1 MTEEY
6 ILTEKSNRFVLYP
19 IKHDSIWQMYKT
31 AISAFW
37 QVEEI
42 DLSKDIDDW
51 DNKLNNN
58 EKFFIE
64 NVLAFFAASDG
75 IVDEN
80 LITRFYNDVKL
91 PEARAFYTFQM
102 AMESIHCCSGDT
114 LILTNNGYHKLDSLI
129 DKKVQVWNGQE
140 FSDVAVRYTG
150 DSMLYIVNLSN
161 GTYLKCTPEHKWYIS
176 NNGVKD
182 IVLTKDLKLG
192 DIIYKYELP
201 VVDSD
206 NNNFDVNN
214 VWHVPI
220 NYSIKTKIEW
230 LNNILKKSL
239 GKLGGITVEKL
250 RNIQFLLSTLGCMSY
265 VTNDGN
271 IFINENHIS
280 KLVELGVLA
289 ESLEKCTCP
298 AKEITVVAINRING
312 IHPTYCFNEPKNHS
326 GVFNCILTGQSEM
339 YSLMIDTFIKDMDK
353 RSKLFDAMHTI
364 PTIKKKSEWA
374 LKWITDKESSFA
386 TRLIAFAA
394 VEGIMFSGAF
404 ASIYWLKER
413 NLMPGLCASNVL
425 ISRDEGLHAE
435 FAVLL
440 YSFLAN
446 KLEETVVHQLIQDA
460 TNIEIEFITESIPC
474 SMLGMNNILM
484 SDYIKFVA
492 DRLLSQ
498 LGYSKLYN
506 AANPFHFMER
516 ISLENKT
523 NFFEDRALEYRK
535 AFSSMTNNAEVFN
548 FSTDA
553 DF

>member
-1 MTEEY
+1 MAEEY
-6 ILTEKSNRFVLYP
+6 ILTETTNRFVLYP

-31 AISAFW
+31 AVSAFW

-51 DNKLNNN
+51 DNKLNDN
-58 EKFFIE
+58 ERFFIE

-114 LILTNNGYHKLDSLI
+114 LILTNNGYYRLDTLV
-129 DKKVQVWNGQE
+129 DKQVKVWNGQE
-140 FSDVAVRYTG
+140 FSDVTVRYTG
-150 DSMLYIVNLSN
+150 DSMLYLVNLSN
-161 GTYLKCTPEHKWYIS
+161 GTYLQCTPEHKWYIC

-182 IVLTKDLKLG
+182 IVFTKDLKLG
-192 DIIYKYELP
+192 DIIYNYEFP

-206 NNNFDVNN
+206 NSNFDVNN
-214 VWHVPI
+214 PWHVPI
-220 NYSIKTKIEW
+220 NYSVNTKVAW
-230 LNNILKKSL
+230 LNNMLKKNH
-239 GKLGGITVEKL
+239 GKLGGSSLVRL
-250 RNIQFLLSTLGCMSY
+250 RSIQFLLSTLGCMSHI
-265 VTNDGN
+265 VHDDGN
-271 IFINENHIS
+271 IFISEDHIS
-280 KLVELGVLA
+280 KLVELGVSA

-326 GVFNCILTGQSEM
+326 GVFNGILTGQSEM
-339 YSLMIDTFIKDMDK
+339 YSLMIDTFIKDMNK
-353 RSKLFDAMHTI
+353 CSKLFNAMHTI

-374 LKWITDKESSFA
+374 LKWITDKDSSFA

-446 KLEETVVHQLIQDA
+446 KLDETAVHELIQDA

-535 AFSSMTNNAEVFN
+535 AFSSMTDDAFN